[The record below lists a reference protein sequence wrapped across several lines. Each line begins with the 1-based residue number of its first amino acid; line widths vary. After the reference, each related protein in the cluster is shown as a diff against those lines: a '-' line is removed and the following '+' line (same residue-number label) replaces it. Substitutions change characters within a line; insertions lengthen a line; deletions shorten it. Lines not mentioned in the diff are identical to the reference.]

1 MTSKVISVNVG
12 LPRNV
17 IWKGR
22 TVTTSIFKMPVRGTV
37 SVQRLGLEGD
47 KQADLTVHGGP
58 DKAIYAYPS
67 EHYEYWK
74 NELDRIDLP
83 WGMFGENLTTEGL
96 LEDAVHIG
104 DEFQIGTA
112 RLFIT
117 QPRLPCYKL
126 GLKFGRDDMIKRFLT
141 SNHSGFY
148 FGVREEGVVEAG
160 ALIELISRGAS
171 NPTVAETIQAILSG
185 SGRGEE

>member
-1 MTSKVISVNVG
+1 MASKVISVNVG

-22 TVTTSIFKMPVRGTV
+22 PVTTSIFKMPLKGAVR
-37 SVQRLGLEGD
+37 VQRLGLEGD
-47 KQADLTVHGGP
+47 KQADLTVHGGL

-67 EHYEYWK
+67 EHYEFWK
-74 NELDRIDLP
+74 NELNGIDLP

-96 LEDAVHIG
+96 IEDAVYIG

-141 SNHSGFY
+141 SNRSGFY
-148 FGVREEGVVEAG
+148 FGVSKEGVVEAG
-160 ALIELISRGAS
+160 SLIQLINRGAGNS
-171 NPTVAETIQAILSG
+171 TVAETIQAILSG
-185 SGRGEE
+185 S